1 MKTVFP
7 RHTYGPGPRKG
18 CWWDETCAAVPGA
31 SIAQDT
37 DVDVAIVGAGF
48 TGLSAALSLAES
60 GAKVAV
66 LDAKTVGWGASGRN
80 GGFCCLGGGLAED
93 AELDR
98 RFGRKERLIFR
109 AAEKAAVEHTKTT
122 LHQLGIDADTHSSG
136 ETVLAHR
143 PRDAAAFTASLAR
156 IRENYGVDG
165 VYLRQEELAQA
176 GMAGP
181 FYGALTVPIGFGLNP
196 LKYLTGLH
204 KACRSRGVQVF
215 EHSPV
220 EAIDARCK
228 KYVLASGQSRI
239 SAHKVILATNGYT
252 NDDLSSFVTN
262 RVMPGQSTV
271 LVTRPLTQ
279 EERLRQGWTTD
290 QMCYDTRTL
299 LHYFRLMP
307 DQRFLFGMRGGL
319 LGGIA
324 AEARARMRLLRH
336 FRSMFPYWRDVKVT
350 NSWSGLVGL
359 ARSKVPFVGQCG
371 EGSNIY
377 AALCYHGNGVAMA
390 GYAGKLI
397 SDLITGD
404 KSPVY
409 PIAMQ
414 QPMRPFPLGP
424 FRRLLMPPLYAG
436 LQLRDL

>member
-7 RHTYGPGPRKG
+7 EHTYGPGPRKG
-18 CWWDETCAAVPGA
+18 CFWDETCTPVPGA
-31 SIAQDT
+31 SVAKDT

-66 LDAKTVGWGASGRN
+66 LESKTVGWGASGRN
-80 GGFCCLGGGLAED
+80 GGFCCLGGGLAGD

-109 AAEKAAVEHTKTT
+109 AAEKATVEHTATM
-122 LHQLGIDADTHSSG
+122 LHRLGIDADTHSSG
-136 ETVLAHR
+136 ETMLAHR
-143 PRDAAAFTASLAR
+143 PRDAATLTASLSR

-165 VYLRQEELAQA
+165 VYLRPEELTQA
-176 GMAGP
+176 GMSGP

-204 KACRSRGVQVF
+204 KACLSMGVQVF
-215 EHSPV
+215 ENSPV
-220 EAIDARCK
+220 EAIQTQGK
-228 KYVLASGQSRI
+228 GHVLVSGQSRTTA
-239 SAHKVILATNGYT
+239 SKVVLATNGYT

-262 RVMPGQSTV
+262 RVMPAQSTV

-290 QMCYDTRTL
+290 QMCYDSRTL

-324 AEARARMRLLRH
+324 GEARARKRLLQH
-336 FRSMFPYWRDVKVT
+336 FRRMFPEWRHVEIT

-359 ARSKVPFVGQCG
+359 ARSKVPFVGRCS
-371 EGSNIY
+371 EESNIY
-377 AALCYHGNGVAMA
+377 ASLCYHGNGVAMA
-390 GYAGKLI
+390 GYAGRLV

-404 KSPVY
+404 KSRIY
-409 PIAMQ
+409 PKAMQ
-414 QPMRPFPLGP
+414 HPMRPFPLGSL
-424 FRRLLMPPLYAG
+424 RRLLMPPLYAG
-436 LQLRDL
+436 LKLRDL